1 MRNSGEFKSRNT
13 WNNRNKSRTD
23 NELRITT
30 NSMRSNLEVKI
41 DNKGIKVPRDSEET
55 MIKF

>member
-41 DNKGIKVPRDSEET
+41 DNKGMKVPRDSEET
-55 MIKF
+55 MTKF